1 MLYTSRV
8 LWAKVESTYG
18 TDATPTASES
28 IITTG
33 LSIQPYAGNTVSIDI
48 DEPTLG
54 GSQQINTGPNVTV
67 SFGVY
72 MAGSGAAGTAPYW
85 GQLMRACG
93 FSETISASTSVTYE
107 PVSTGFESLTLYFNV
122 DGQKHVIKG
131 ARGDFTLSMGRGQIP
146 VINFTFTGLYA
157 TPSAASMA
165 LDKTAFISPL
175 PVTKTNTPTFTL
187 QGYAALAE
195 SFSYSQNNNIVYR
208 NVIGGENVLLT
219 NRGPSGQFLI
229 EAPAIGTKDFFSAV
243 ESHDGITT
251 GAFQIVHGTTA
262 GNIIT
267 IDAPAVQLTSIS
279 EQNSD
284 DIEMYQMDAQFLNAS
299 GDDDFVITL
308 T

>member
-18 TDATPTASES
+18 TDATPTSAES

-33 LSIQPYAGNTVSIDI
+33 LSIQPYAGNTVSVDI

-54 GSQQINTGPNVTV
+54 GSPQINTGPNVIV

-85 GQLMRACG
+85 GSLMRACG
-93 FSETISASTSVTYE
+93 YSETVSASTSVTYD
-107 PVSTGFESLTLYFNV
+107 PVTTGFESATLYFNV
-122 DGQKHVIKG
+122 DGQKHLITG
-131 ARGDFTLSMGRGQIP
+131 ARGDFTISMGKGQIP

-157 TPSAASMA
+157 TPTAAAMA
-165 LDKTAFISPL
+165 LNKTAFVSPL
-175 PVTKTNTPTFTL
+175 PVTKVNTPTFTL

-208 NVIGGENVLLT
+208 NIIGGENVLLT
-219 NRGPSGQFLI
+219 NRNPSGQFLI

-284 DIEMYQMDAQFLNAS
+284 DIEMYQMDAQFLNDS
-299 GDDDFVITL
+299 GDDNFVITL

>member
-8 LWAKVESTYG
+8 LWAKIEGTYG
-18 TDATPTASES
+18 TDPTPTSAQS

-67 SFGVY
+67 TFGVY
-72 MAGSGAAGTAPYW
+72 LSSSGAAGTAPYW
-85 GQLMRACG
+85 GPLLRACG
-93 FSETISASTSVTYE
+93 FSETISAATSVTYD
-107 PVSTGFESLTLYFNV
+107 PVSTGFESVTLYFNV
-122 DGQKHVIKG
+122 DGQRQVITG
-131 ARGDFTLSMGRGQIP
+131 ARGDFTISMGRGQIP
-146 VINFTFTGLYA
+146 MINFTFTGLYA
-157 TPSAASMA
+157 KPTAAAMA
-165 LDKTAFISPL
+165 LDKTAFVSPL
-175 PVTKTNTPTFTL
+175 PVTKVNTPTFTL

-195 SFSYSQNNNIVYR
+195 NFSYSQNNNIVYR
-208 NVIGGENVLLT
+208 NVIGGESVLLT
-219 NRGPSGQFLI
+219 NRAPTGQFLI
-229 EAPAIGTKDFFSAV
+229 EAPAIGTKDFFAAV
-243 ESHDGITT
+243 ESHAGITT
-251 GAFQIVHGTTA
+251 GAFQIIHGTTA

-267 IDAPAVQLTSIS
+267 VDAPAVQLTSIT

-284 DIEMYQMDAQFLNAS
+284 DIEMYQMDAQFLNSS